1 MSHVL
6 NRSAL
11 NYLLR
16 HPLQLVLSLLGIA
29 LGVAVVVG
37 IDLANAGASR
47 AFELSMESV
56 AGKATHQIIGGP
68 KGLPDSVYSYLKIQ
82 KHISPMAPV
91 VEGNVAVWRPTVM
104 RAFTLLGVDP
114 FSENPFRSYLSPI
127 SEKITGDIS
136 AFIAKPGSIIISTRT
151 ASQMGLH
158 ENDTLTIKIAGNYKK
173 VRILGLIEG
182 ENERSRNILDNLI
195 LCDISTAQEL
205 LGMQGYLS
213 RIDLIIPDNAQGEE
227 TLKIIKD
234 SLPKGASIVR
244 SETRTKIAAD
254 MLKAFD
260 INLTA
265 LSLLALIVGM
275 FLIYNTMTFSVLQRR
290 TYIGLLRSIGVTQK
304 EIFRIFLSEAAVLA
318 AAGTILGIL
327 AGIVLAKGMLR
338 LVTQTI
344 NDLYMVLSVRELNIS
359 LFSLA
364 KGAFVGIGATLLA
377 ALKPSLE
384 ASSVPPRLALSRSE
398 QEIKLRRKI
407 PRLAAFGLIM
417 LLLGA
422 GILALPEKSIILS
435 YIGILPVILGFSLL
449 TPIMI
454 LYSMKFLGL
463 ISGKLFGLTGRMA
476 SGSIT
481 SQLSRTAVAV
491 AALSIAVSASV
502 GIGTMVN
509 SFRQTVLTWLNG
521 NLEADIYISPPGLV
535 LRNNDATMDSLLVK
549 KIEAL
554 PGVKSYNFYREITLN
569 TGNDEMRIF
578 ALDVGPASYNDFKF
592 KEGDPEK
599 FWPQFR
605 TGDIVMVTEPYAYR
619 HDLKVGDQITIP
631 TEKGNVNFKVGG
643 VYYDYVSDLG
653 MVTMSFDTYKRFW
666 KEHSISGLSLFL
678 KPGVNRDSL
687 INFIRTMPGPNEE
700 ILVRS
705 SNYLRKTSIDVFDRS
720 FMITNVLEALAIV
733 VAFIGILSALMALLL
748 ERSREFAILRA
759 NGMTPI
765 QLWKLLTIQTG
776 LMGLLA
782 GVMSLPLGNVLA
794 WILIYIINRRSFG
807 WTMQYLVLPEVLLQA
822 LIVALL
828 AALLAGIYPAFK
840 MARTSPA
847 LALREE

>member
-1 MSHVL
+1 MSRIL

-16 HPLQLVLSLLGIA
+16 HPLQLALSLLGIA

-56 AGKATHQIIGGP
+56 AGKSTHQITGGP
-68 KGLPDSVYSYLKIQ
+68 KGLPDSVYAYLKI
-82 KHISPMAPV
+82 KKKISPMAPV
-91 VEGNVAVWRPTVM
+91 VEGSVAMVRPIM

-114 FSENPFRSYLSPI
+114 FSEKPFRSYLSPV
-127 SEKITGDIS
+127 SGKITGNIS
-136 AFIAKPGSIIISTRT
+136 AFMAEPNSIIISVRT
-151 ASQMGLH
+151 ASQMNLKV
-158 ENDTLTIKIAGNYKK
+158 NDTTTLKIGGSYKK
-173 VRILGLIEG
+173 VKILGLIEG
-182 ENERSRNILDNLI
+182 ENERSRNLLDNLI
-195 LCDISTAQEL
+195 LSDISTAQEL
-205 LGMQGYLS
+205 LDMPGYLT
-213 RIDLIIPDNAQGEE
+213 RIDLIIPDNTQGEK
-227 TLKIIKD
+227 TLKEIK
-234 SLPKGASIVR
+234 SGIPAGSTVVR
-244 SETRTKIAAD
+244 SETRTKIASD

-304 EIFRIFLSEAAVLA
+304 EIFRIFLTEAAILA
-318 AAGTILGIL
+318 IAGTVLGIL
-327 AGIVLAKGMLR
+327 AGVVLAKGMLR

-344 NDLYMVLSVRELNIS
+344 NDLYLVLSVRELNIS

-384 ASSVPPRLALSRSE
+384 ASSIPPRLALSRSE

-407 PRLAAFGLIM
+407 PGLAVLGLIM

-422 GILALPEKSIILS
+422 LILALPVRSIILS

-449 TPIMI
+449 TPLMI
-454 LYSMKFLGL
+454 LYSMKFLSL

-476 SGSIT
+476 SGSIV
-481 SQLSRTAVAV
+481 SQISRTAVAV

-521 NLEADIYISPPGLV
+521 NLEADVYISPPGLV
-535 LRNNDATMDSLLVK
+535 LRNNDATMDSSLVRRV
-549 KIEAL
+549 ESL
-554 PGVKSYNFYREITLN
+554 PEVQDYNFYREVTVN
-569 TGNDEMRIF
+569 TGSGEMRIF
-578 ALDVGPASYNDFKF
+578 ALNVGPRSYNDFKF
-592 KEGDPEK
+592 KEGNPEK
-599 FWPQFR
+599 FWNEFQN
-605 TGDIVMVTEPYAYR
+605 GNIVMVTEPYAYR
-619 HDLKVGDQITIP
+619 HNIKTGGVITIP
-631 TEKGNVNFKVGG
+631 TEKGNKNFQVGG
-643 VYYDYVSDLG
+643 VYYDYASDLG
-653 MVTMSFDTYKRFW
+653 MVTMSFDTYKRYW
-666 KEHSISGLSLFL
+666 KDHSISGLSLFL
-678 KPGVNRDSL
+678 KKGVRRDSL
-687 INFIRTMPGPNEE
+687 INIIRTMPKPNEE

-705 SNYLRKTSIDVFDRS
+705 SSYLRKASIDVFDRS
-720 FMITNVLEALAIV
+720 FMITNVLEVLAIV
-733 VAFIGILSALMALLL
+733 VAFIGILSSLMALQL

-765 QLWKLLTIQTG
+765 QLWKLITIQTG
-776 LMGLLA
+776 LMGILS
-782 GVMSLPLGNVLA
+782 GVLSLPLGNVLA

-807 WTMQYLVLPEVLLQA
+807 WTMQYLVLPEVLFE
-822 LIVALL
+822 ALL
-828 AALLAGIYPAFK
+828 VAFAAALLAGIYPAFK
-840 MARTSPA
+840 MAKTSPA

>member
-1 MSHVL
+1 MSRIL
-6 NRSAL
+6 NRSAV

-16 HPLQLVLSLLGIA
+16 HPLQLMLSLLGIA

-56 AGKATHQIIGGP
+56 AGKSTHQITGGS
-68 KGLPDSVYSYLKIQ
+68 KGLPDSIYAYLKI
-82 KHISPMAPV
+82 KINISPMAPV
-91 VEGNVAVWRPTVM
+91 VEGNVAAVRTPM

-114 FSENPFRSYLSPI
+114 FSEKPFRSYLSPI
-127 SEKITGDIS
+127 SGKITGDVS
-136 AFIAKPGSIIISTRT
+136 ALMARPASIIMSTRT
-151 ASQMGLH
+151 ALQMGLKL
-158 ENDTLTIKIAGNYKK
+158 NDTLTVKIGGSYKK

-195 LCDISTAQEL
+195 IADISTAQEL
-205 LGMQGYLS
+205 LNMPGYLT
-213 RIDLIIPDNAQGEE
+213 RIDLIVPDNARGEE
-227 TLKIIKD
+227 LLQKIK
-234 SLPKGASIVR
+234 SALPAGSSVVR
-244 SETRTKIAAD
+244 SETRTKIASD

-304 EIFRIFLSEAAVLA
+304 EVFRIFLTEALILA
-318 AAGTILGIL
+318 IAGTALGLL
-327 AGIVLAKGMLR
+327 AGIVLAKGMLS

-344 NDLYMVLSVRELNIS
+344 NDLYLVLSVRGLNIS

-364 KGAFVGIGATLLA
+364 KGAVLGIGATLLA

-384 ASSVPPRLALSRSE
+384 ASAVPPRLALSRSE
-398 QEIKLRRKI
+398 QEINLRRKI
-407 PRLAAFGLIM
+407 PRLTILGIFFLAA
-417 LLLGA
+417 GA
-422 GILALPEKSIILS
+422 VILSLPYKSIILS
-435 YIGILPVILGFSLL
+435 YIGVLPVILGFSLL
-449 TPIMI
+449 TPVMI
-454 LYSMKFLGL
+454 LYSMKFLSRL
-463 ISGKLFGLTGRMA
+463 SGRLFGLTGRMA
-476 SGSIT
+476 GRSIVA
-481 SQLSRTAVAV
+481 QISRTAVAV

-502 GIGTMVN
+502 GIGTMVS

-535 LRNNDATMDSLLVK
+535 LRNNETTMDSTLVK
-549 KIEAL
+549 RIISL
-554 PGVKSYNFYREITLN
+554 PEVADYNFYREITIN
-569 TGNDEMRIF
+569 TGIDEMRIF
-578 ALDVGPASYNDFKF
+578 ALNVGPRSYNDFRF
-592 KEGDPEK
+592 KEGLPNK
-599 FWPQFR
+599 FWPEFQK
-605 TGDIVMVTEPYAYR
+605 GDLIMVTEPYAYR
-619 HDLKVGDQITIP
+619 HNIKSGDVISIP
-631 TEKGNVNFKVGG
+631 TEKGIKDFKVGG
-643 VYYDYVSDLG
+643 VYYDYASDLG
-653 MVTMSFDTYKRFW
+653 MVTMAFNTYKRYW
-666 KEHSISGLSLFL
+666 SDHSISGLSLFL
-678 KPGVNRDSL
+678 KKGTKRDSL
-687 INFIRTMPGPNEE
+687 INFIRSMPKPDEE

-705 SNYLRKTSIDVFDRS
+705 SNYLRKASIEVFDRS
-720 FMITNVLEALAIV
+720 FMITNVLQVLAIV
-733 VAFIGILSALMALLL
+733 VAFIGILSSLMALLL

-759 NGMTPI
+759 NGMTPL

-776 LMGLLA
+776 LMGILA
-782 GVMSLPLGNVLA
+782 GVLSIPLGNVLA

-822 LIVALL
+822 LLVALA

-847 LALREE
+847 MALREE

>member
-1 MSHVL
+1 MNRVL
-6 NRSAL
+6 NRSAF

-56 AGKATHQIIGGP
+56 AGKSTHQITGGP
-68 KGLPDSVYSYLKIQ
+68 KGLPDSVYSYLKIRKQ
-82 KHISPMAPV
+82 INPMAPV
-91 VEGNVAVWRPTVM
+91 VEGNVAIVRPAL

-114 FSENPFRSYLSPI
+114 FSEKPFRSYLSPI
-127 SEKITGDIS
+127 SGKITGDIS
-136 AFIAKPGSIIISTRT
+136 AFMAKPGSIIISTRT
-151 ASQMGLH
+151 AGQLGLR
-158 ENDTLTIKIAGNYKK
+158 ENDTLTLKIGGSYKK
-173 VRILGLIEG
+173 VKVLGLIEG

-195 LCDISTAQEL
+195 LSDISTAQEL
-205 LGMQGYLS
+205 LNMPGYLS
-213 RIDLIIPDNAQGEE
+213 RIDLIIPDSPQGEE
-227 TLKIIKD
+227 MLKKVKENIPPG
-234 SLPKGASIVR
+234 SSVLR
-244 SETRTKIAAD
+244 SETRTKIASD

-304 EIFRIFLSEAAVLA
+304 EIFRIFLTEASILA

-327 AGIVLAKGMLR
+327 GGIVLAKGMLR

-344 NDLYMVLSVRELNIS
+344 NDLYLVLSVRELNIS

-384 ASSVPPRLALSRSE
+384 ASSVPPRLALSRSD

-407 PRLAAFGLIM
+407 PRLALMGIVM

-422 GILALPEKSIILS
+422 GILSLPERSIILS

-449 TPIMI
+449 TPLMI
-454 LYSMKFLGL
+454 LYSMKF
-463 ISGKLFGLTGRMA
+463 ISLVTGRLFGLTGRMA
-476 SGSIT
+476 SGSIV
-481 SQLSRTAVAV
+481 SQISRTAVAV

-535 LRNNDATMDSLLVK
+535 LRNNDATMDSALVK
-549 KIEAL
+549 RIEAL
-554 PGVKSYNFYREITLN
+554 PEVEDYNFYREITLN

-578 ALDVGPASYNDFKF
+578 ALNVGPRSYNDFKF
-592 KEGDPEK
+592 KEGNPEK
-599 FWPQFR
+599 FWSGFR
-605 TGDIVMVTEPYAYR
+605 EGDVVMVTEPYAYR
-619 HDLKVGDQITIP
+619 HNIKTGDLISIP
-631 TEKGNVNFKVGG
+631 TEKGNINFSVGG
-643 VYYDYVSDLG
+643 VYYDYASDLG
-653 MVTMSFDTYKRFW
+653 MVTMAFDTYKKYW

-678 KPGVNRDSL
+678 KKGVKRDSL
-687 INFIRTMPGPNEE
+687 INYIRTMPGPDEE

-705 SNYLRKTSIDVFDRS
+705 SNYLRKASIDVFDRS
-720 FMITNVLEALAIV
+720 FMITNVLQVLAIV
-733 VAFIGILSALMALLL
+733 VAFIGILSSLMALLL

-759 NGMTPI
+759 SGMTPL

-776 LMGLLA
+776 LMGILA
-782 GVMSLPLGNVLA
+782 GVLSLPLGNVLA

-807 WTMQYLVLPEVLLQA
+807 WTMQYLVLPEVL
-822 LIVALL
+822 IEALL
-828 AALLAGIYPAFK
+828 VAISAALLAGIYPALK